1 MYDLTSSK
9 KDEFKSSQYISVIN
23 KSLLLQAYVII
34 NSRLIIWF
42 IYSIWYLF
50 INYLMTLSMWWR
62 HFNIDAIDELQI
74 LWLLVIMI
82 LRLFI
87 WVNYSTS
94 SIFSFFTD
102 IDMSLIFFVNWLWLL
117 EKDVVTWVKIL
128 HNDFSDHATF

>member
-34 NSRLIIWF
+34 NSRLIILF

-62 HFNIDAIDELQI
+62 HFNIDVIDELQI